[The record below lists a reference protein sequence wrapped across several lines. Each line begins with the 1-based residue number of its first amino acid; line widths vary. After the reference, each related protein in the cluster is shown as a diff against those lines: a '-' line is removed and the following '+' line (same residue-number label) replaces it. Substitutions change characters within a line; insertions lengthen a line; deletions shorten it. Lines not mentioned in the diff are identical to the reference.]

1 MATFTYRCPGPTCPA
16 APGDADHRFD
26 VRFPIGTAP
35 PATPC
40 PACGTDAS
48 RVFGA
53 PRLSLVPR
61 HLTAAI
67 DRAEAS
73 RTEPA
78 VVSALPPAQGGRPR
92 RAAPANPALRRL
104 PRP

>member
-1 MATFTYRCPGPTCPA
+1 MATFTYRCPNRGCPA
-16 APGDADHRFD
+16 APGDADRRFD

-35 PATPC
+35 PVTPC
-40 PACGTDAS
+40 LACGTDAR
-48 RVFGA
+48 RVFST
-53 PRLSLVPR
+53 PRLSLAPR

-67 DRAEAS
+67 DRAERS
-73 RTEPA
+73 RTDPA
-78 VVSALPPAQGGRPR
+78 VVGALPSANGGRPR